1 MKLSKEVRTGL
12 IVTIGIAL
20 LVWGVNY
27 LKGIDFFT
35 RQRSVF
41 AVYSQVEGL
50 TSSNPVVVN
59 GMKVGM
65 IHKLELMPDG
75 RIIVSMHITNKV
87 IVPRN
92 SKAEI
97 FSTDLLGSKGI
108 RLVFGDSKVDLLDG
122 DTLNSGMQAS
132 LSDQV
137 SAQVAPI
144 KMKAENLLSSL
155 DSILFIIRDVFNE
168 NTKSNLR
175 HSFESISHSLSSLE
189 NVAGN
194 LDTVLAKQGRLK
206 VIFDNLESITL
217 NLKGNNENITKI
229 INNFS
234 SISDTLARSNLS
246 ATLSNTQKTLEQ
258 TALLMDKVNRGE
270 GSLGQLATNDSL
282 YNNLSSSSKNLDELL
297 KDFKANPKKYLKV
310 SVISFGR

>member
-75 RIIVSMHITNKV
+75 RIIVSMHVTNKV

-168 NTKSNLR
+168 NTKNNLR

>member
-75 RIIVSMHITNKV
+75 RIIVSMHVTNKV

>member
-75 RIIVSMHITNKV
+75 RIIVSMHVTNKV
-87 IVPRN
+87 MVPRN

-297 KDFKANPKKYLKV
+297 KDFKSNPKKYLKV